1 LDAPSTWKKTFK
13 EALTNII
20 RCDVTMRKESIG
32 TILAFITAII
42 SGFAIPVNK
51 MFVVGIDPIVFILA
65 GINCKFKFS
74 QFKKTKWSWLFLI
87 GIIGGGIA
95 FALYFSGLAL
105 TTSGRAAFLHKTLP
119 IYVAVFSYLFLKER
133 ITKKQ
138 NMALITMLIG
148 VFAILVGGV
157 NPAQFW
163 ADPSTGDLLVLL
175 GTILWGVENTLAKRA
190 MLEEESNFTVT
201 FARMFFGG
209 VFLFGIVLLMG
220 NMEVVLSLTTQ
231 QISNLLVS
239 TTFLFGYVLFWYAS
253 LKYIN
258 VSKAAII
265 LLLAPV
271 ISLFL
276 GVWWYGEPVS
286 MLQGIG
292 SVLILAGAY
301 FVTKVQSE
309 FSSGV

>member
-1 LDAPSTWKKTFK
+1 
-13 EALTNII
+13 
-20 RCDVTMRKESIG
+20 MRKENLG
-32 TILAFITAII
+32 TVLAFITAVI

-51 MFVVGIDPIVFILA
+51 MFVVGIDPIVFTAVRAIIIGVIFFFLA
-65 GINCKFKFS
+65 GMQCKFKFS
-74 QFKKTKWSWLFLI
+74 QFKKTKWSWLLLI

-119 IYVAVFSYLFLKER
+119 VYVAVFAYLFLKEKV
-133 ITKKQ
+133 TKRQ
-138 NMALITMLIG
+138 NMALLIMLIG
-148 VFAILVGGV
+148 TFAILVGGV
-157 NPAQFW
+157 NPAQMW

-175 GTILWGVENTLAKRA
+175 GTILWGVENTIARKA

-209 VFLFGIVLLMG
+209 IFLFGVVLLMG
-220 NMEVVLSLTTQ
+220 NLDVIMNLSAQ
-231 QISNLLVS
+231 QVTNLLVS

-258 VSKAAII
+258 VSKAAVI
-265 LLLAPV
+265 LLFAPV
-271 ISLFL
+271 ISLSL
-276 GVWWYGEPVS
+276 GAWWFGEPVS

-292 SVLILAGAY
+292 SFIILIGAY
-301 FVTKVQSE
+301 LVAGVKSE

>member
-1 LDAPSTWKKTFK
+1 
-13 EALTNII
+13 
-20 RCDVTMRKESIG
+20 MRKENLG
-32 TILAFITAII
+32 MLFAFITAII
-42 SGFAIPVNK
+42 SGFAVPVNK
-51 MFVVGIDPIVFILA
+51 IFVVGIDPIVFTAIRALIIGVIFFFLS
-65 GINCKFKFS
+65 GIQCRFRFS
-74 QFKKTKWSWLFLI
+74 EFKKTRWSWLLVI
-87 GIIGGGIA
+87 GIVGGGIA

-119 IYVAVFSYLFLKER
+119 VYTAVFAYLFLKER
-133 ITKKQ
+133 VTKKQ
-138 NMALITMLIG
+138 NMALIVMLTG
-148 VFAILVGGV
+148 TFAVLLGGV
-157 NPAQFW
+157 NPSQFW

-175 GTILWGVENTLAKRA
+175 GTILWGVENTLAKKA
-190 MLEEESNFTVT
+190 ILEEESSFTVT

-209 VFLFGIVLLMG
+209 VFLSGLVLLMG
-220 NMEVVLSLTTQ
+220 KLDVVFSLTAQ
-231 QISNLLVS
+231 QIGNLFVS

-253 LKYIN
+253 LKHIN

-265 LLLAPV
+265 LLIAPL

-276 GVWWYGEPVS
+276 GVWWFGEPVS

-301 FVTKVQSE
+301 FVTKIDSE